1 MESHD
6 VTIYDPPGEHAG
18 NEDYYE
24 LECDRC
30 GDVGATYTLQEAKA
44 AATLHRSLGASIVG
58 CFHTPHRAKLTSLES
73 GFDVSCPTC
82 GPIGSADDWDLA
94 ALVGRLHEHAFELA
108 DVAEEMMSSNS

>member
-1 MESHD
+1 MEHD
-6 VTIYDPPGEHAG
+6 VTIYDPPGEYAG
-18 NEDYYE
+18 NEECFE

-30 GDVGATYTLQEAKA
+30 GDVGATHTLPEARA

-58 CFHTPHRAKLTSLES
+58 CFHTPHRASVDS
-73 GFDVSCPTC
+73 GFDVTCPTC

-108 DVAEEMMSSNS
+108 SVGEELNGIA